1 MNNTE
6 KPTHDEFEESKL
18 PEKVAIAYPVMYAH
32 GMYSRIKLAED
43 DKVPCDSGV
52 VAIIWR
58 RNRGRRVDRAWE
70 LENREFVRWIKEILK
85 LDYRNH
91 YYIVFICSWIPTNMS
106 GPNAKVVCD
115 DYRFILGNFSQTMPL
130 GPDSFI
136 FPTQYILIFHSD
148 AGFFFRLHAAKKH
161 QNVFVCVKPL
171 EKNKEKMRSC
181 SQGSFHVQILRAR
194 EVLHFYWLMACIA
207 SNLSAKRQVI

>member
-43 DKVPCDSGV
+43 DKVPCHSGV

-91 YYIVFICSWIPTNMS
+91 YYIVLLCSWVPAT
-106 GPNAKVVCD
+106 
-115 DYRFILGNFSQTMPL
+115 LQ
-130 GPDSFI
+130 
-136 FPTQYILIFHSD
+136 
-148 AGFFFRLHAAKKH
+148 
-161 QNVFVCVKPL
+161 
-171 EKNKEKMRSC
+171 
-181 SQGSFHVQILRAR
+181 
-194 EVLHFYWLMACIA
+194 A
-207 SNLSAKRQVI
+207 SNFKSSAQQIWLCIGKLIVTNETYSKLVCISNSTSLGFLL